1 MQASTKKGGV
11 HININPCCVCDS
23 LFIFYPQH
31 CVITSRWLVYFIGI
45 PFQAIKESERE
56 GYQSTYRKPVV
67 RMYVSHLKWMASG
80 GIRTMAIQSSLP
92 WSQTSVSSPPHWT
105 PSLRQLTHTHLP
117 ISEIVAYLL
126 NTCWCLLFSCLLWTV
141 RARTKCYPCFCLL
154 MAIRWDMEDL

>member
-1 MQASTKKGGV
+1 MGLWKGNFLRIFMQASTKKGGV

-45 PFQAIKESERE
+45 PFQAIKESERG

-105 PSLRQLTHTHLP
+105 PSLRQLTHTHSYQYLRSP
-117 ISEIVAYLL
+117 LTSSMLADAYYFL
-126 NTCWCLLFSCLLWTV
+126 
-141 RARTKCYPCFCLL
+141 ACYGL
-154 MAIRWDMEDL
+154 